1 MKIALITTGKLP
13 QPAISGGIE
22 TLIDF
27 IIEENENYNN
37 ELVCYSIKP
46 EIIQPNK
53 MINVK
58 FIYFKTNKLYD
69 KIIKK
74 INVITNK
81 LGFILPNS
89 FSLQVLKSMKKT
101 EFELCL
107 IENNINILCN
117 VQKIN
122 CKNIIYHIHYNDF
135 NDSLDPF
142 TKKIYKR
149 SFAKCRTIIAIS
161 EYIKKV
167 SERVLD
173 LNNIKIVKNIID
185 YDIFQLVKKDEILKI
200 KNKYEIAD
208 EDFII
213 FYSGRIVKEKGVL
226 ELIEAFNLAYK
237 KNRRIKLMIVG
248 DVQNNNELQS
258 SYCEKIK
265 DKSKMNSNIILT
277 GYVDNKKLNNYVAIS
292 DLTIIPTL
300 HVEEAAG
307 LVCLESMCLKKPIII
322 TDSGALGEYTNGLA
336 IKIKRDDNFII
347 NLAKEII
354 KLSED
359 NNQLNK
365 IGENLYN
372 SLAKCDKDMYYK
384 KIILDNIQKDSDI
397 HI

>member
-1 MKIALITTGKLP
+1 
-13 QPAISGGIE
+13 
-22 TLIDF
+22 
-27 IIEENENYNN
+27 
-37 ELVCYSIKP
+37 
-46 EIIQPNK
+46 
-53 MINVK
+53 
-58 FIYFKTNKLYD
+58 
-69 KIIKK
+69 
-74 INVITNK
+74 
-81 LGFILPNS
+81 
-89 FSLQVLKSMKKT
+89 
-101 EFELCL
+101 
-107 IENNINILCN
+107 
-117 VQKIN
+117 
-122 CKNIIYHIHYNDF
+122 
-135 NDSLDPF
+135 
-142 TKKIYKR
+142 
-149 SFAKCRTIIAIS
+149 
-161 EYIKKV
+161 
-167 SERVLD
+167 
-173 LNNIKIVKNIID
+173 
-185 YDIFQLVKKDEILKI
+185 
-200 KNKYEIAD
+200 
-208 EDFII
+208 
-213 FYSGRIVKEKGVL
+213 
-226 ELIEAFNLAYK
+226 
-237 KNRRIKLMIVG
+237 MIVG